1 MKPRPAAGAVSI
13 ARRMFSPRRARLD
26 GARRGQSMVEFALVF
41 PLLLILLLGIADFG
55 RVFQAGIVTEAAAR
69 SGAEAAAVERLR
81 RTSPSAA
88 DYTAIHEIAAR
99 TACAEARVL
108 PETTYQPDDPSTP
121 GVNEESCPAW
131 PIIAVC
137 VRDGHDPDCGALAPW
152 NTSPVPS
159 QCDQLQPGAG
169 WDQDSG
175 GAIGSHSVE
184 VRLCYRFRTL
194 FNLHLS
200 LLFGWGISL
209 GDVYLQRDRT
219 FVVDCPPGDPTA
231 C

>member
-1 MKPRPAAGAVSI
+1 M
-13 ARRMFSPRRARLD
+13 L
-26 GARRGQSMVEFALVF
+26 

-55 RVFQAGIVTEAAAR
+55 RVFQAGIVTEAATR

-81 RTSPSAA
+81 RTMPSDG
-88 DYTAIHEIAAR
+88 DYMAIHEIAAR

-108 PETTYQPDDPSTP
+108 PETTYHPDDPSTP
-121 GVNEESCPAW
+121 GVNEESCPSW

-137 VRDGHDPDCGALAPW
+137 VRDGHDPYCGQLASWNPTPPPSECSQLSAPW
-152 NTSPVPS
+152 
-159 QCDQLQPGAG
+159 DE
-169 WDQDSG
+169 DSG
-175 GAIGSHSVE
+175 LVVGSHSVE

-200 LLFGWGISL
+200 LPLGWGISL

-219 FVVDCPPGDPTA
+219 FVVDCPPGDTTA